1 MDASEPDVVLN
12 GIVGAA
18 GLPPTLAALDRGL
31 PVALA
36 NKESL
41 VVGGE
46 LVNAARART
55 GAALVP
61 VDSEHSAL
69 FQLLEGVPR
78 ERVVAGVLTA
88 SGGPFRGRAAD
99 ELESVTAEQ
108 ALDHPTWK
116 MGGRITIDSAT
127 LMNKGF
133 EVIEAHHLFGLPY
146 ERIEVVVHPQSL
158 VHAMARLD
166 DGSVLAHCGPPDM
179 RVPIGYALRHPAP
192 PPPAPPM
199 DLAGRRLEFEAPDEA
214 AFPCLGLAR
223 DAGLEGGTAPAVL
236 NAADEV
242 AVAAF
247 LAGRIGFM
255 DIPRVVSSA
264 LEAVPAEPAADLD
277 AVLGADARAREAAQ
291 RRDRGG
297 ARILGLNIFW
307 FVVILMGLVLVHEA
321 GHMVVAKWCGMRVE
335 RFSIFFGRPI
345 AKFQR
350 GETEYG
356 IGWLPLGGYVKI
368 TGMLRGED
376 VPPEVEPRAYYNM
389 PAWKKIVTIAAGPAV
404 NIVLAVDHLRGD
416 LLDRHPHPAADRPGA
431 GGQRRPGRRGGRR
444 PAGRPLRR
452 DRRRARVNG
461 DPEVVRRELQAGDP
475 GDEVTLTLERDGRT
489 IERTAQLQ
497 VIDDAAGRRSG
508 LGFLF
513 DAVEGP
519 TIRVRVRRRH
529 PGGAR
534 LHMVRARGERRGA
547 SATSSRARRRAN
559 SWAGR
564 SGLGAV
570 FNEVADDGLI
580 TILRFIGV
588 ISLALGL
595 FNLLPIPPLD
605 GGHILFA
612 LIEKAKGSPISR
624 ATYERTS
631 FVGFAVILVV
641 AVFALQN
648 DIGRITGE
656 GFQLNR

>member
-1 MDASEPDVVLN
+1 MIRVLVLGCTGSIGVQALQVIEAAPDMTCCGLACGSRVGEMAEQAAAHGVAHTSHSGGARDHGDLMDASEPDVVLN

-116 MGGRITIDSAT
+116 MGGRITVDSAT

-179 RVPIGYALRHPAP
+179 RVPIGFALRHPAP

-264 LEAVPAEPAADLD
+264 LEAVPAGPAADLD

-291 RRDRGG
+291 AAIEGVP
-297 ARILGLNIFW
+297 A
-307 FVVILMGLVLVHEA
+307 
-321 GHMVVAKWCGMRVE
+321 
-335 RFSIFFGRPI
+335 FS
-345 AKFQR
+345 A
-350 GETEYG
+350 
-356 IGWLPLGGYVKI
+356 
-368 TGMLRGED
+368 
-376 VPPEVEPRAYYNM
+376 
-389 PAWKKIVTIAAGPAV
+389 
-404 NIVLAVDHLRGD
+404 
-416 LLDRHPHPAADRPGA
+416 
-431 GGQRRPGRRGGRR
+431 
-444 PAGRPLRR
+444 
-452 DRRRARVNG
+452 
-461 DPEVVRRELQAGDP
+461 
-475 GDEVTLTLERDGRT
+475 
-489 IERTAQLQ
+489 
-497 VIDDAAGRRSG
+497 
-508 LGFLF
+508 
-513 DAVEGP
+513 
-519 TIRVRVRRRH
+519 
-529 PGGAR
+529 
-534 LHMVRARGERRGA
+534 
-547 SATSSRARRRAN
+547 
-559 SWAGR
+559 
-564 SGLGAV
+564 
-570 FNEVADDGLI
+570 
-580 TILRFIGV
+580 
-588 ISLALGL
+588 
-595 FNLLPIPPLD
+595 
-605 GGHILFA
+605 
-612 LIEKAKGSPISR
+612 
-624 ATYERTS
+624 
-631 FVGFAVILVV
+631 
-641 AVFALQN
+641 
-648 DIGRITGE
+648 
-656 GFQLNR
+656 